1 METKRSAFKMRI
13 RNKKNCLKRFKKKN
27 QEKKRIKKHLT
38 KSLIHLSDLKET
50 STQLAE
56 LFHYFKNGV
65 CNFLIYEI

>member
-38 KSLIHLSDLKET
+38 KSLIHLSDLKHLH
-50 STQLAE
+50 SWLNYFIILKME
-56 LFHYFKNGV
+56 LV
-65 CNFLIYEI
+65 IS

>member
-13 RNKKNCLKRFKKKN
+13 RKKKNCLERFKKKN

-38 KSLIHLSDLKET
+38 KSLIHRPVLKET

-56 LFHYFKNGV
+56 LFHYFKIE
-65 CNFLIYEI
+65 FLIS

>member
-1 METKRSAFKMRI
+1 MRI

-27 QEKKRIKKHLT
+27 QEKKTNKEAFNQKPHSSLRSLKK
-38 KSLIHLSDLKET
+38 T

>member
-38 KSLIHLSDLKET
+38 KSLIHRSVLKET

-56 LFHYFKNGV
+56 LFHYFKME
-65 CNFLIYEI
+65 FAIS